1 MSVAILRG
9 SAVALVLV
17 AVAAI
22 ALLFAPWHVI
32 REHAIDPALVGAAIY
47 VGPDYRVSPEHRA
60 DMLER
65 GLDAGVTEHVCR
77 GIDHVGPPTMIA
89 LCVLVVLA
97 VVVLATIGRRANIF
111 VAIATLLAALVA
123 PALAV
128 YGSFLR
134 HLLEDIGPELP
145 ASILFVMAQ
154 LMCIAFA
161 AVCVAA
167 RRRRRNI

>member
-1 MSVAILRG
+1 M
-9 SAVALVLV
+9 ALVLL

-32 REHAIDPALVGAAIY
+32 RDHAIDPALVGAALY

-77 GIDHVGPPTMIA
+77 GIDHVGATTLIA
-89 LCVLVVLA
+89 LVVLA
-97 VVVLATIGRRANIF
+97 VLAVALLATVRRRAHIF
-111 VAIATLLAALVA
+111 VAIAALLAALVA

-128 YGSFLR
+128 YASLLR
-134 HLLEDIGPELP
+134 HLLEDVGPELP
-145 ASILFVMAQ
+145 ASMLFVLAQ
-154 LMCIAFA
+154 LVCIALA
-161 AVCVAA
+161 ALSIVGAALA
-167 RRRRRNI
+167 RRSCRNT